1 MITAK
6 ELLKQGK
13 HDEIWSKYCG
23 FFDLSISEY
32 MEIQRDLLL
41 EQIDFLCQCELGQ
54 KLLGSP
60 APTNIDDFRN
70 NVPLT
75 TYEDYAPYLPEKRED
90 VLPGKP
96 FTWAR
101 TSGRTGGDTY
111 KWAPYTKDMFDQWGK
126 LVVGAMLVAS
136 CKEKGHVALEAGD
149 VSLMTTAPPPYVSS
163 LANRSAKEQAP
174 IRFVPPL
181 EEGEHMEF
189 QERIELGF
197 DLALVTG
204 LDYFYGLASL
214 LAKMG
219 ERFESGSGD
228 IKLSRS
234 MLHPKVIFRLLK
246 GFLTAKLKRRSLR
259 PSDIWKVKGIMTGG
273 TDTNVYKDRIEHY
286 WGKKPLEGYGATEG
300 FVLGLQAWNYQGLTL
315 YPDTNFWEFIPYEQH
330 IKSKT
335 DPTFTP
341 STLLMDEL
349 TLGIYEL
356 VLTNLHG
363 GVFTR
368 YRIMDLLE
376 VISLRD
382 DELDID
388 VPQFRF
394 YSRASDVVDLAGM
407 VQLTEKSIWN
417 AIQSTGIHYEDWVA
431 TKDSIDGEPALHIY
445 IDEGVSSSR
454 SEKEIAEAIRKELK
468 IIDSEFADFEDMLG
482 GDRLRVSK
490 LPNGAFDRY
499 MEVQKQSGADIGI
512 LKPAR
517 MKPTD
522 EALQRLKQVEV

>member
-6 ELLKQGK
+6 ELLKQGR
-13 HDEIWSKYCG
+13 HDEIWSRYCG
-23 FFDLSISEY
+23 FFDLRLVEY
-32 MEIQRDLLL
+32 MEIQQDLML
-41 EQIDFLCQCELGQ
+41 EQIQLLSQSELGR

-60 APTNIDDFRN
+60 TPTSIDEFRK

-75 TYEDYAPYLPEKRED
+75 TYEDYEPYLSDKRED

-111 KWAPYTKDMFDQWGK
+111 KWAPYTKSMFDKWGN

-163 LANRSAKEQAP
+163 LVSRSAKEQAP

-181 EEGEHMEF
+181 EEGEKMDF

-197 DLALVTG
+197 DLAMGTG

-214 LAKMG
+214 LAKIG
-219 ERFESGSGD
+219 ERFESGSGE
-228 IKLSRS
+228 IKITRS

-246 GFLTAKLKRRSLR
+246 GFLTAKLKRRSMK

-273 TDTNVYKDRIEHY
+273 TDTDVYKDRIEYY

-300 FVLGLQAWNYQGLTL
+300 FVLGLQAWNYKGLTL
-315 YPDTNFWEFIPYEQH
+315 YPDTNFWEFIPYDQH
-330 IKSKT
+330 VKT
-335 DPTFTP
+335 KRDPSFTP
-341 STLLMDEL
+341 NTLLMNEL
-349 TLGIYEL
+349 TPGVYE
-356 VLTNLHG
+356 VVFSNLHG
-363 GVFTR
+363 GIFTR

-388 VPQFRF
+388 IPQFRF
-394 YSRASDVVDLAGM
+394 YSRSTDVIDLAGM

-417 AIQSTGIHYEDWVA
+417 AIQATGIHYDDWVA
-431 TKDSIDGEPALHIY
+431 IKDQIDGEPAVHIY
-445 IDEGVSSSR
+445 IDEGISTNR
-454 SEKEIAEAIRKELK
+454 LEKEIAEAIRKELK
-468 IIDSEFADFEDMLG
+468 VIDHEFADFEEMLG
-482 GDRLRVSK
+482 GERLIVTK
-490 LPNGAFDRY
+490 LPIGAFDRY
-499 MEVQKQSGADIGI
+499 MEAQKQAGADIGI

-517 MKPTD
+517 MKPSD
-522 EALQRLKQVEV
+522 KALQQLIQAGG